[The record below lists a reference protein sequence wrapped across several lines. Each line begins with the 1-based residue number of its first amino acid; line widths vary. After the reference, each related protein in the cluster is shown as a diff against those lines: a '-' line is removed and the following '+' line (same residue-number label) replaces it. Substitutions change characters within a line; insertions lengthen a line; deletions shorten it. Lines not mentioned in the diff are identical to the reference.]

1 MYLDGGPLLDKQ
13 TNYMQNSTL
22 NDQSGIGLELGVG
35 GKYSFDKF
43 TVFINPSLRE
53 HAIITFGNTGSS
65 FNLLEAGVKLGLGY
79 NF

>member
-1 MYLDGGPLLDKQ
+1 MYLDGGALIDKQ
-13 TNYMQNSTL
+13 TNYISDSPL
-22 NDQSGIGLELGVG
+22 NDQSGIGFEFGIG

-43 TVFINPSLRE
+43 TVFVNPSLRE
-53 HAIITFGNTGSS
+53 HGLITFDNTRSS